1 MKRIMNDLKKRY
13 DEDDRQYRGN
23 SRTMTRIMND
33 LKKRYD
39 EDDSTV

>member
-1 MKRIMNDLKKRY
+1 MARIMNDPKKRY

-33 LKKRYD
+33 LRKKI
-39 EDDSTV
+39 